1 MSKLVFKV
9 FYERVSIH
17 DWILFLLSQE
27 ISNVSVKYKNW
38 QTALNEKTHLF
49 QFIVSKCL
57 VSSLHIFINI
67 TIYVPTR
74 WSLFVIRLQFNQFL
88 QVHSNS
94 QTKHLNSH
102 QINYQFFSRK
112 ERLRA
117 KPTCRKQIP
126 FHIKPKQ

>member
-57 VSSLHIFINI
+57 VSSLHIFINT

-102 QINYQFFSRK
+102 HINYQFFSRK

>member
-1 MSKLVFKV
+1 MSKLVFNV
-9 FYERVSIH
+9 FYKRVSIN
-17 DWILFLLSQE
+17 DWIPFLLSQE

-94 QTKHLNSH
+94 QTKHLNSY